1 MKVKKV
7 THNNRKKAFE
17 IIASNGECFHYP
29 YSRCETIPSEDNS
42 VVDVYPDSELGREGF
57 EYVLE
62 KGQKDSVLM
71 DSVLDYYADPE
82 YVKQSRLYKM
92 TSYALDILECKKI
105 PKNELIRRMG
115 CTKAHL
121 GRLLDTTF
129 YGKSTDEMI
138 RLLNALDYD
147 VEIRLK
153 KVSSF

>member
-1 MKVKKV
+1 
-7 THNNRKKAFE
+7 
-17 IIASNGECFHYP
+17 
-29 YSRCETIPSEDNS
+29 
-42 VVDVYPDSELGREGF
+42 
-57 EYVLE
+57 
-62 KGQKDSVLM
+62 M
-71 DSVLDYYADPE
+71 DSVLDYNGDPE
-82 YVKQSRLYKM
+82 YVKKSRLYKM
-92 TSYALDILECKKI
+92 TSQALDILEQKKI

-121 GRLLDTTF
+121 SRLLDTAF

>member
-17 IIASNGECFHYP
+17 VTTTSGEEFHYP
-29 YSRCETIPSEDNS
+29 YSRCETIPSENNP

-62 KGQKDSVLM
+62 KGQTDSVLM
-71 DSVLDYYADPE
+71 DSVLDYNGDPE
-82 YVKQSRLYKM
+82 YVKKARLYKM
-92 TSYALDILECKKI
+92 TCQALEILDRKKT
-105 PKNELIRRMG
+105 PKNELTRRMG

-121 GRLLDTTF
+121 NRLLDAAF

-138 RLLNALDYD
+138 RLLNALDYE
-147 VEIRLK
+147 VEIKLK
-153 KVSSF
+153 KVS